1 MQFYSSNNTTDN
13 ELLLK
18 ALRLFVND
26 KIEPEA
32 FKLMLR
38 DVFEIDATRINAK
51 LFDARP
57 FDGSGP
63 W

>member
-1 MQFYSSNNTTDN
+1 MQFYESDNTTDN

-38 DVFEIDATRINAK
+38 DVFEIDATRINTK
-51 LFDARP
+51 PLDARP